1 MFCYQCEQ
9 TAKGTGCE
17 KAGVCGKDHETSS
30 LQDLLVYA
38 LKGLSQ
44 VAVEGAKAGVSD
56 AAVNEFTVG
65 ALFATL
71 TNVNFDPQR
80 IADLINQCVS
90 IREGLKE
97 KHPDAELVFLVGGD
111 SLIDIHSWHEPR
123 TLVNVLDG
131 IGIMCRPGEEIELR
145 QLEAHTPG
153 ISEKLLF
160 IDAPLLEISSS
171 EIRRR
176 VRSGVSYR
184 YYLPPAVYEL
194 VVEHGLYRN

>member
-1 MFCYQCEQ
+1 MRLGIFGGTFDPPHVGHQILAAEACEQ
-9 TAKGTGCE
+9 HELDRVLWMLTPNPPHKQGHRITALDKRLQLVNAAI
-17 KAGVCGKDHETSS
+17 AGNDRFELSRIEIDRPPPHYSVES
-30 LQDLLVYA
+30 VY
-38 LKGLSQ
+38 L
-44 VAVEGAKAGVSD
+44 
-56 AAVNEFTVG
+56 
-65 ALFATL
+65 
-71 TNVNFDPQR
+71 
-80 IADLINQCVS
+80 
-90 IREGLKE
+90 LKE
-97 KHPDAELVFLVGGD
+97 KHPDAELIFLVGGD

-153 ISEKLLF
+153 ISDKLLF

-171 EIRRR
+171 EIRKR

>member
-1 MFCYQCEQ
+1 MRLGIFGGTFDPPHVGHQILAAEACEQ
-9 TAKGTGCE
+9 LELDRVLWMLTPNPPHKLGHRITALDKRLQLVNAAI
-17 KAGVCGKDHETSS
+17 AGNDRFE
-30 LQDLLVYA
+30 
-38 LKGLSQ
+38 LSRIEIDRPPPHYS
-44 VAVEGAKAGVSD
+44 VESVI
-56 AAVNEFTVG
+56 
-65 ALFATL
+65 L
-71 TNVNFDPQR
+71 
-80 IADLINQCVS
+80 
-90 IREGLKE
+90 LKE
-97 KHPDAELVFLVGGD
+97 MHPDAELIFLVGGD

-171 EIRRR
+171 EIRKR

-194 VVEHGLYRN
+194 VVEHGMYRN